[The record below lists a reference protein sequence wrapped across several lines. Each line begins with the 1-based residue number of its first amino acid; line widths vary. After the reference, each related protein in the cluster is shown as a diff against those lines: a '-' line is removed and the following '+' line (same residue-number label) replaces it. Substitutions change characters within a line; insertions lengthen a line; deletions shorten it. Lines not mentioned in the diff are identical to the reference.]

1 MFLGHFAVA
10 LAAKRVAPKTSLGTL
25 IASTQFVDLLWPL
38 FLLLNLEHVLIEVG
52 NTAVTPL
59 NFYDYPIT
67 HSLVGALAW
76 SLLFGGVYFVLRKD
90 PRAAWVVGLGVLSH
104 WVLDFITHRPDLPL
118 GFGSETYFGLGLW
131 NSLPATLIVEVSLFV
146 VGIALYIRN
155 TKAKDKIGSYGFW
168 ALTAFLAVI
177 YIGNLF
183 GPPPPSEEM
192 IAAAGNALWLFVLWG
207 YWVDKHR
214 APIEKDALSSIERH
228 G

>member
-1 MFLGHFAVA
+1 
-10 LAAKRVAPKTSLGTL
+10 
-25 IASTQFVDLLWPL
+25 TQFVDLLWPL

-90 PRAAWVVGLGVLSH
+90 PRASWVVGLGVLSH

-118 GFGSETYFGLGLW
+118 GLGSETYFGLGLW
-131 NSLPATLIVEVSLFV
+131 NSLPATLVVELGLFV

-168 ALTAFLAVI
+168 ALTAFLVVI

-192 IAAAGNALWLFVLWG
+192 IAVAGNAMWLFVLWG

-214 APIEKDALSSIERH
+214 ASIEKDALSSIEWH